1 MFKTSLFYAACVYL
15 LLCQLVAANVT
26 STTETIK
33 PVSEQPDEKPELKLE
48 EVYDNYRLP
57 TAVIPENY
65 KLEVTTH
72 LGDKEGFTFKGNV
85 LITVSQLNF
94 SLTAESFCYY
104 K

>member
-1 MFKTSLFYAACVYL
+1 MMFKTTPFYAVSVCL
-15 LLCQLVAANVT
+15 LLSQFVAANVT

-33 PVSEQPDEKPELKLE
+33 PVSEQPDEKPVQRLE

-57 TAVIPENY
+57 TAVTPENY

-85 LITVSQLNF
+85 LITVSL
-94 SLTAESFCYY
+94 
-104 K
+104 